1 MFKSKYSTL
10 LTILLVILIVAIIII
25 VLVLGIKTYKD
36 YQNEKDAKMAFQD
49 GGYEDPSE
57 ENKVKNENETEDDPY
72 GEISTGNMIGDNNNT
87 TENNTSNNNQTSSKL
102 PKVKFYKG
110 FTQVGN
116 IEIPKTKASYPIV
129 LETSAQAL
137 EVAVGVT
144 YPSSPELNKPGNTVI
159 IGHNYRNGKLFSN
172 NKNLVNGDT
181 IRIKDLEGKTLTYTI
196 YEIFETTPT
205 DTAYM
210 SRKTEGRTE
219 ISLST
224 CTDDGNNRLVI
235 LARVEE

>member
-10 LTILLVILIVAIIII
+10 LTVLLVILIVAIIVI

-49 GGYEDPSE
+49 GGYEEPE
-57 ENKVKNENETEDDPY
+57 KENKVKNENKTDDDPY
-72 GEISTGNMIGDNNNT
+72 GDISTGNFSETNNT
-87 TENNTSNNNQTSSKL
+87 TGNNTDDNKQTSSKL

-129 LETSAQAL
+129 LETSAEAL

-144 YPSSPELNKPGNTVI
+144 YPSSPNLNKPGNIVI

-181 IRIKDLEGKTLTYTI
+181 IKIKDIEGKVLTYTI

-210 SRKTEGRTE
+210 SKDRGENIE

>member
-10 LTILLVILIVAIIII
+10 LTVLLVILIVAIIVI

-49 GGYEDPSE
+49 GGYEEPE
-57 ENKVKNENETEDDPY
+57 KENKVKNENKTDDDPY
-72 GEISTGNMIGDNNNT
+72 GDISTGNFSETNNT
-87 TENNTSNNNQTSSKL
+87 TGNNTDDNKQTSSKL

-129 LETSAQAL
+129 LETSAEAL

-144 YPSSPELNKPGNTVI
+144 YPSSPNLNKPGNIVI

-181 IRIKDLEGKTLTYTI
+181 IKIKDIEGKVLTYTI

-210 SRKTEGRTE
+210 SRKTEGKTE

>member
-10 LTILLVILIVAIIII
+10 LTVLLVILIVTIIVI

-49 GGYEDPSE
+49 GGYEEPE
-57 ENKVKNENETEDDPY
+57 KENKVKNENKTDDDPY
-72 GEISTGNMIGDNNNT
+72 GDISTGNFSETNNT
-87 TENNTSNNNQTSSKL
+87 TGNNTDDNKQTSSKL

-129 LETSAQAL
+129 LETSAEAL

-144 YPSSPELNKPGNTVI
+144 YPSSPNLNKPGNIVI

-181 IRIKDLEGKTLTYTI
+181 IKIKDIEGKVLTYTI

-210 SRKTEGRTE
+210 SRKTEGKTE

>member
-10 LTILLVILIVAIIII
+10 LTVLLVILIISIIVI
-25 VLVLGIKTYKD
+25 VLVLGIKTYKN
-36 YQNEKDAKMAFQD
+36 YQNEKDAKAFEQI
-49 GGYEDPSE
+49 GFIPEDD
-57 ENKVKNENETEDDPY
+57 NKNKNETNETIDDDDNV
-72 GEISTGNMIGDNNNT
+72 SMGNMTGDNNTNQ
-87 TENNTSNNNQTSSKL
+87 NNNNNQTSSNL
-102 PKVKFYKG
+102 PKITFHKG
-110 FTQVGN
+110 YPAIGN
-116 IEIPKTKASYPIV
+116 IEIPKTKASYPI
-129 LETSAQAL
+129 LLDTSPQAL
-137 EVAVGVT
+137 EIAVGVT
-144 YPSSPELNKPGNTVI
+144 YPSSPEINQPGNIVI

-172 NKNLVNGDT
+172 NKNLVVGDV
-181 IRIKDLEGKTLTYTI
+181 IKIKGLDGKTLTYTI

-210 SRKTEGRTE
+210 SRKTEGRIE